1 MWLLH
6 TTPHACP
13 LLPTLQLTFLTA
25 AHPKLANA
33 TVQLI
38 DATGTT
44 VAEGKTGVDGL
55 VTLDASEGLYLLQV
69 GGEGWDRQ
77 GWPAPHCGEASCRMA
92 CWKLAQLLWGCS
104 VAQPSAQPLVT
115 ALAHPPPSSSHAHT
129 PRHSPLPFAAPARSR
144 RQDTPWCSSS
154 NACWAPPARCRS
166 SCPSKPS
173 PYPSPLHQRLT
184 QK

>member
-44 VAEGKTGVDGL
+44 VAEGMTGVDGL
-55 VTLDASEGLYLLQV
+55 VTLDASEGIYLLQV
-69 GGEGWDRQ
+69 GGEGCDRQ
-77 GWPAPHCGEASCRMA
+77 GWPAPHCGAVERPAVAWHVGSWRSC
-92 CWKLAQLLWGCS
+92 CGG
-104 VAQPSAQPLVT
+104 
-115 ALAHPPPSSSHAHT
+115 
-129 PRHSPLPFAAPARSR
+129 AR
-144 RQDTPWCSSS
+144 
-154 NACWAPPARCRS
+154 
-166 SCPSKPS
+166 
-173 PYPSPLHQRLT
+173 
-184 QK
+184 